1 MILSY
6 TLYSDDVDATKSRV
20 ESCISAI
27 CDWMD
32 LNELKLNHEK
42 TEVMLIHSKYP
53 CFQALRVGD
62 ESMAASQSARSLGVI
77 FDEHMSFH
85 AYVSSICRSSFNHY
99 MNLSRIRKYLTKESA
114 AVTVHALVTSKLDY
128 CNALLDGLPKY

>member
-6 TLYSDDVDATKSRV
+6 TLHSDDVDATKSRV

-62 ESMAASQSARSLGVI
+62 ESMAASQSSSL
-77 FDEHMSFH
+77 MSTCLFMQMCLASVDH
-85 AYVSSICRSSFNHY
+85 HLI
-99 MNLSRIRKYLTKESA
+99 IT
-114 AVTVHALVTSKLDY
+114 
-128 CNALLDGLPKY
+128 

>member
-1 MILSY
+1 MAWIIIHTLIILSY
-6 TLYSDDVDATKSRV
+6 TLHSDDVDATKSRV

-42 TEVMLIHSKYP
+42 TEVILIHSKYP

-85 AYVSSICRSSFNHY
+85 AYVSSICRSSF
-99 MNLSRIRKYLTKESA
+99 
-114 AVTVHALVTSKLDY
+114 TVHALVTSKLDY

>member
-6 TLYSDDVDATKSRV
+6 TLHSDDVDATKSRV

-32 LNELKLNHEK
+32 LNELKLNHDK
-42 TEVMLIHSKYP
+42 TEVMLIHSKYS

-62 ESMAASQSARSLGVI
+62 ESMATSQSARSLGAI

-85 AYVSSICRSSFNHY
+85 AHVSSICRSSFNHHR
-99 MNLSRIRKYLTKESA
+99 NLSRIRKYLTKESA
-114 AVTVHALVTSKLDY
+114 AVAVHALVTSKLDY